1 MVVIQGAEE
10 IEGIAFGIAG
20 IEEDYL
26 VSTGPV
32 VFLITVQEVA
42 GTEIR
47 IDISDTVQEDI
58 RTDES
63 VIDFVDMLHDLA
75 MDVLHELVA
84 VGQVMQDLRYL
95 VGHFLVLVE
104 GVLQQGSIPSE
115 RLSLHEAAKL
125 LENIKRKDIDIVPGT
140 LDALLDGGNLLTHLV
155 FLIAGIEVEIE
166 IVEEISALGIL
177 ECLAAQFVVQLLN
190 GHRCH
195 MASCFNCSILYP
207 GKKQA

>member
-1 MVVIQGAEE
+1 MVVIQGTEE
-10 IEGIAFGIAG
+10 IEGIPFGITG
-20 IEEDYL
+20 IEENYL

-42 GTEIR
+42 GTEIWVY
-47 IDISDTVQEDI
+47 IPDTVQEDI
-58 RTDES
+58 RTDEA
-63 VIDFVDMLHDLA
+63 VIDLVDMLHDLA
-75 MDVLHELVA
+75 VDVLHELVA
-84 VGQVMQDLRYL
+84 VGQIVQDLSNL

-104 GVLQQGSIPSE
+104 SVLQQGSILSE

-125 LENIKRKDIDIVPGT
+125 LENIERKDIDIVPGT
-140 LDALLDGGNLLTHLV
+140 LDAFLDGSNLLTHLV
-155 FLIAGIEVEIE
+155 FLIAGIQVEIE
-166 IVEEISALGIL
+166 IVEEISALGVL

>member
-1 MVVIQGAEE
+1 MVVIQGTEE
-10 IEGIAFGIAG
+10 IEGIPFGITG
-20 IEEDYL
+20 IEENYL

-47 IDISDTVQEDI
+47 INISDTVQEDI
-58 RTDES
+58 RTDEA
-63 VIDFVDMLHDLA
+63 VIDFIDMLHDLA
-75 MDVLHELVA
+75 VDVLHELVA
-84 VGQVMQDLRYL
+84 VGQIVQDLSNL
-95 VGHFLVLVE
+95 VGHFLVFVE
-104 GVLQQGSIPSE
+104 SVLQQGSILSE

-125 LENIKRKDIDIVPGT
+125 LENIERKDIDIVPGT
-140 LDALLDGGNLLTHLV
+140 LDALLDGGNLFTHLV

>member
-1 MVVIQGAEE
+1 MVVIQGTEE
-10 IEGIAFGIAG
+10 IEGIPFGITG
-20 IEEDYL
+20 IEENYL

-58 RTDES
+58 RTDEA
-63 VIDFVDMLHDLA
+63 VIDLVDMLHDLA
-75 MDVLHELVA
+75 VDVLHELVT

-95 VGHFLVLVE
+95 VGHFLVLVK
-104 GVLQQGSIPSE
+104 GVLQQGSILSE

-125 LENIKRKDIDIVPGT
+125 LENIEREDIDIVPGT
-140 LDALLDGGNLLTHLV
+140 LDAFLDGSNLLTHLV
-155 FLIAGIEVEIE
+155 FLIAGIQVEIE
-166 IVEEISALGIL
+166 IVEEISALGVL
-177 ECLAAQFVVQLLN
+177 KSLAAQFVVQLLN

-195 MASCFNCSILYP
+195 TASCFNCSILYP